1 MYKTNKTTKLQ
12 SFKRQAYESVS
23 DTCMVICSHHFGLGG
38 GVDAGLDGVC
48 HVAPDLD
55 GVVNGALRG
64 VDPVP
69 P

>member
-1 MYKTNKTTKLQ
+1 
-12 SFKRQAYESVS
+12 
-23 DTCMVICSHHFGLGG
+23 MVICSHHFGLGG
-38 GVDAGLDGVC
+38 GVDAGLDGVR

-55 GVVNGALRG
+55 GVVYGALRG